1 MSLTPMLGDWQLPRV
16 TRLETLERR
25 DLVELEIPGR
35 TGNLFQ
41 DMNRQPARI
50 VVEGSV
56 FGAEPGQEFLTSLR
70 EKYLAGDPLTFVS
83 DIATGTELQYV
94 LVQQLHIQAAA
105 SHPDQIDY
113 RVWLV
118 ESPPPP
124 PPSGL
129 LDDIDTGLLDDAA
142 GMLDSA
148 LGALDALEALGSLP
162 NLSDPT
168 TPLGDTLNDVQGAAD
183 QLGQVGSTLQ
193 GLFGG

>member
-1 MSLTPMLGDWQLPRV
+1 MLGDWELPRV
-16 TRLETLERR
+16 TRLETLEKR

-41 DMNRQPARI
+41 DMNRQPTRI

-56 FGAEPGQEFLTSLR
+56 FGEEPGQEFLTSVR
-70 EKYLAGDPLTFVS
+70 EKYVAGDPLTFVS
-83 DIATGTELQYV
+83 DIATGTEIQHV
-94 LVQQLHIQAAA
+94 LVQQLHVQAAA

-124 PPSGL
+124 PPSSL
-129 LDDIDTGLLDDAA
+129 LDDIDTSLLDGAAGLLD
-142 GMLDSA
+142 GA
-148 LGALDALEALGSLP
+148 LGALDALEALGSIP

-168 TPLGDTLNDVQGAAD
+168 TPLGDTLNDVTGATD

-193 GLFGG
+193 GLFGD

>member
-1 MSLTPMLGDWQLPRV
+1 MSLIPMLGDWELPRV
-16 TRLETLERR
+16 TRLETLEKR

-56 FGAEPGQEFLTSLR
+56 FGEEPGQEFLTTLR

-83 DIATGTELQYV
+83 DIATGTELQHV
-94 LVQQLHIQAAA
+94 LVQQLHMQAAA

-129 LDDIDTGLLDDAA
+129 LDGIDTSLLDDAA

-148 LGALDALEALGSLP
+148 LGALDALEALGSIP